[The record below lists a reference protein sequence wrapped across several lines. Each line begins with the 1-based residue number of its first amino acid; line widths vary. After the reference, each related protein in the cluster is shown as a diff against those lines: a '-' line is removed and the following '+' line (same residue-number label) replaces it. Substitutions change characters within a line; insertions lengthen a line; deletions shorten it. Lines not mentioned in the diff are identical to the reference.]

1 MEKEYYVKWK
11 QEFSVIPKQESKANE
26 TGFDENMKKF
36 LGLDQEDGKQVLSVE
51 RQERI
56 EELKRKTANTFTR
69 SDAMYNPDKCTV
81 GIFYD
86 QSQTDSMKKEDM
98 IDIDRKSR
106 ASNTIFSP
114 NTYRNDDFKKEVFKT
129 TNQAEHHDGQFIG
142 EPNSKEFNLRR
153 TVISEYSNAKHNQ
166 TVFINPRF
174 MSC

>member
-11 QEFSVIPKQESKANE
+11 QELSVTLNQESQKLE
-26 TGFDENMKKF
+26 TGFDENLKKF
-36 LGLDQEDGKQVLSVE
+36 LGLDQQDEKPLLSIE

-56 EELKRKTANTFTR
+56 EELKKKTFNTFTR
-69 SDAMYNPDKCTV
+69 SDAMYNPDKRAV

-86 QSQTDSMKKEDM
+86 QGQNDSVKTGDM
-98 IDIDRKSR
+98 IDMDRKSR
-106 ASNTIFSP
+106 ASNSIFTP
-114 NTYRNDDFKKEVFKT
+114 NTYRNDQFKKDAFRT
-129 TNQAEHHDGQFIG
+129 TNQTEHNEAQFVG